1 MIKAGVHTFIFLICL
16 ASAVFSQ
23 ERYPQTDFI
32 SPVDFGISLSGTFGE
47 LRSGHFHSGMDIR
60 TQGTSGLPLRAV
72 ADGYVS
78 RINISPGGFGKT
90 LYISHPNGYMS
101 VYAHLNNFS
110 NALDAYVKKEQYRL
124 EQFSVN
130 LFPGK
135 EMFPVKQGD
144 IIAYSGN
151 SGYSFG
157 PHLHFEIREDA
168 TQIPLNPLLF
178 GFRVTDGI
186 PPVIQ
191 GIRVYPE
198 KNNQEDITEF
208 ALPGNGSKYYL
219 PGKDTLVVKS
229 DFFLG
234 IRVYDQLN
242 GSGSKNGIHRLS
254 IFLDTLLYYE
264 HVMERFSFNDT
275 RYINS
280 MIDYSEYM
288 ISDRRFIRT
297 RVDPNNR
304 LKIYRKIINDGIFS
318 LPDTLV
324 HRITIEASDIAGN
337 TSVLSFPVMLRKD
350 TAILESVHKDA
361 ITYPVSWRDETIL
374 EFEGVTLA
382 VPPYALYDNLELIFS
397 VAEPFKGSYSKLY
410 SVHNKTVP
418 VHKYME
424 LSIPANSLPENLREK
439 ALLVKIEDNGKEP
452 VSAGGAFSNGFVK
465 GRIREFGDY
474 AVMVD
479 TIPPEIV
486 TNGKGPMKN
495 SRLVFVIRDD
505 LSGISS
511 WKGTMN
517 GKWILMEY
525 DLKNDLLLY
534 RFDEMMDPGLN
545 TFRLEVLDNKGNMSV
560 YETIINQ

>member
-1 MIKAGVHTFIFLICL
+1 M
-16 ASAVFSQ
+16 ASGAFSQ
-23 ERYPQTDFI
+23 EKYPQTDFI

-110 NALDAYVKKEQYRL
+110 NVLDAYVKKEQYRL

-144 IIAYSGN
+144 IIGYSGN

-168 TQIPLNPLLF
+168 TQIPMNPLLF
-178 GFRVTDGI
+178 GFRVTDGL
-186 PPVIQ
+186 PPVMQ

-198 KNNQEDITEF
+198 KTKQEGITEF
-208 ALPGNGSKYYL
+208 KLLGSGNKYYL
-219 PGKDTLVVKS
+219 PGKDTLFVTG

-234 IRVYDQLN
+234 IRVYDQIN

-264 HVMERFSFNDT
+264 HIMDRFSFNDT

-280 MIDYSEYM
+280 LIDYREY
-288 ISDRRFIRT
+288 ILSDRRFMRT

-318 LPDTLV
+318 LPDSLV
-324 HRITIEASDIAGN
+324 HQITVEASDIAGN
-337 TSVLSFPVMLRKD
+337 TSVLRFPVMMRKD
-350 TAILESVHKDA
+350 TAITESMQKDS
-361 ITYPVSWRDETIL
+361 ITFPVSWRDETIL
-374 EFEGVTLA
+374 EFDGVKLI
-382 VPPYALYDNLELIFS
+382 VPPYALYDHLELIFNS
-397 VAEPFKGSYSKLY
+397 SERFKGSYSKLY
-410 SVHNKTVP
+410 SIHNKTVP

-424 LSIPANSLPENLREK
+424 LSIPVISLPESLREK
-439 ALLVKIEDNGKEP
+439 ALLVKTEDKEKEL

-486 TNGKGPMKN
+486 TNGKGPM
-495 SRLVFVIRDD
+495 
-505 LSGISS
+505 
-511 WKGTMN
+511 
-517 GKWILMEY
+517 
-525 DLKNDLLLY
+525 
-534 RFDEMMDPGLN
+534 
-545 TFRLEVLDNKGNMSV
+545 
-560 YETIINQ
+560 